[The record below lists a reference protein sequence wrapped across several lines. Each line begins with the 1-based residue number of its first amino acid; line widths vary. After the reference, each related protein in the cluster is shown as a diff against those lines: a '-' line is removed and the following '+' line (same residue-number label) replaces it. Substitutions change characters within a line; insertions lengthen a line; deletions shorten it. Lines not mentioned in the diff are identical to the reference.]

1 MTDLVKKVMCVGAA
15 GMLALGL
22 VACSDSEKKPSSSG
36 THVAAT
42 ALPSTAKSALNKGL
56 GGANGKGSA
65 PATSGP
71 APTVTA
77 PANSNGDADSK
88 EGVKEDLGNQQSAS
102 IGEGVMTVKSI
113 KDQQVTFK
121 LTGCDQQEVTIKVG
135 ETQMVCGKNRTV
147 NGVLDTSVS
156 YTVETP
162 TSTNK

>member
-1 MTDLVKKVMCVGAA
+1 MTNLVKKVMCVGAA

-22 VACSDSEKKPSSSG
+22 VACSDSEKKPSSGG

-56 GGANGKGSA
+56 GGSKGSTS
-65 PATSGP
+65 ATATPGA

-77 PANSNGDADSK
+77 PGNGDADSR

-113 KDQQVTFK
+113 KDEQVTFK

-135 ETQMVCGKNRTV
+135 ETQLVCGKNLTV

-162 TSTNK
+162 TSANK

>member
-1 MTDLVKKVMCVGAA
+1 MTNLVKKVMCVGAA

-22 VACSDSEKKPSSSG
+22 VACSDSEKKPSSGG

-56 GGANGKGSA
+56 GGSKGSTS
-65 PATSGP
+65 ATPGA

-77 PANSNGDADSK
+77 PGNGDADSR

-113 KDQQVTFK
+113 KDEQVTFK

-135 ETQMVCGKNRTV
+135 ETQLVCGKNLTV
-147 NGVLDTSVS
+147 NGVLDSNVS

-162 TSTNK
+162 TSNNK

>member
-1 MTDLVKKVMCVGAA
+1 MTNLVKKVMCVGAA
-15 GMLALGL
+15 GMLTLGL
-22 VACSDSEKKPSSSG
+22 VACSDSEKKPSSGG

-56 GGANGKGSA
+56 GGSKGSTS
-65 PATSGP
+65 ATPGA

-77 PANSNGDADSK
+77 PGNGDADSR

-113 KDQQVTFK
+113 KDEQVTFK

-135 ETQMVCGKNRTV
+135 ETQLVCGKNLTV
-147 NGVLDTSVS
+147 NGVLDSNVS

>member
-22 VACSDSEKKPSSSG
+22 VACSDSEKKPSSGG

-56 GGANGKGSA
+56 GGSKGSTS
-65 PATSGP
+65 ATATPGA

-77 PANSNGDADSK
+77 PGNGDADSR

-113 KDQQVTFK
+113 KDEQVTFK

-135 ETQMVCGKNRTV
+135 ETQLVCGKNLTV
-147 NGVLDTSVS
+147 NGVLDSNVS

-162 TSTNK
+162 TSANK

>member
-1 MTDLVKKVMCVGAA
+1 
-15 GMLALGL
+15 MLALGL
-22 VACSDSEKKPSSSG
+22 VACSDSEKKPSSGG

-56 GGANGKGSA
+56 GGSKGSTS
-65 PATSGP
+65 ATATPGA

-77 PANSNGDADSK
+77 PGNGDADSR

-113 KDQQVTFK
+113 KDEQVTFK

-135 ETQMVCGKNRTV
+135 ETQLVCGKNLTV

-156 YTVETP
+156 YTVETS

>member
-1 MTDLVKKVMCVGAA
+1 MTNLVKKVMCVGAA
-15 GMLALGL
+15 GMLAMGL
-22 VACSDSEKKPSSSG
+22 VACSDSEKKPSSGG

-56 GGANGKGSA
+56 GGSKGSTS
-65 PATSGP
+65 ATATPGA

-77 PANSNGDADSK
+77 PGNGDADSR

-113 KDQQVTFK
+113 KDEQVTFK

-135 ETQMVCGKNRTV
+135 ETQLVCGKNLTV

>member
-1 MTDLVKKVMCVGAA
+1 MTNLVKKVMCVGAA

-56 GGANGKGSA
+56 GGSKGSTS
-65 PATSGP
+65 ATPGA

-77 PANSNGDADSK
+77 PGNGDADSR
-88 EGVKEDLGNQQSAS
+88 EGVKEALGNQQSAS
-102 IGEGVMTVKSI
+102 IGEGIMTGKSI
-113 KDQQVTFK
+113 KDEQVTFK

-135 ETQMVCGKNRTV
+135 ETQLVCGKNLTV

>member
-1 MTDLVKKVMCVGAA
+1 MTDLGKKVMCVGVA
-15 GMLALGL
+15 GMLSLGL

-56 GGANGKGSA
+56 GGSKGST
-65 PATSGP
+65 PATPGA
-71 APTVTA
+71 APTITA
-77 PANSNGDADSK
+77 PGNGDADSR

-102 IGEGVMTVKSI
+102 IGEGIMTVKSI
-113 KDQQVTFK
+113 KDEQVTFK

-135 ETQMVCGKNRTV
+135 ETQLVCGKNLTV
-147 NGVLDTSVS
+147 NGVLDNNVS

-162 TSTNK
+162 ISTNK

>member
-1 MTDLVKKVMCVGAA
+1 MTNLGKKVMCVGAA

-22 VACSDSEKKPSSSG
+22 VACSDSEKKPSSGG

-56 GGANGKGSA
+56 GGSKGSTS
-65 PATSGP
+65 ATATPGA

-77 PANSNGDADSK
+77 PGNGDADSR

-113 KDQQVTFK
+113 KDEQVTFK

-135 ETQMVCGKNRTV
+135 ETQLVCGKNLTV

>member
-56 GGANGKGSA
+56 GGSKGSTS
-65 PATSGP
+65 ATPGA

-77 PANSNGDADSK
+77 PGNGDADSR

-113 KDQQVTFK
+113 KDEQVTFK

-135 ETQMVCGKNRTV
+135 ETQLVCGKNLTV

>member
-22 VACSDSEKKPSSSG
+22 VACSDSEKKPSSGG

-56 GGANGKGSA
+56 GGSKGSTS
-65 PATSGP
+65 ATPGA

-77 PANSNGDADSK
+77 PGNGDADSR

-102 IGEGVMTVKSI
+102 IGEGIMTVKSI
-113 KDQQVTFK
+113 KDEQVTFK

-135 ETQMVCGKNRTV
+135 ETQLVCGKNLTV
-147 NGVLDTSVS
+147 NGVLDSNVS

>member
-1 MTDLVKKVMCVGAA
+1 MTNLVKKVMCVGAA

-22 VACSDSEKKPSSSG
+22 VACSDSEKKPSSGG

-56 GGANGKGSA
+56 GGSKGKGSA

-77 PANSNGDADSK
+77 PGNGDADSR

-102 IGEGVMTVKSI
+102 IGEGIMTVKSI
-113 KDQQVTFK
+113 KDEQVTFK

-135 ETQMVCGKNRTV
+135 ETQLVCGKNLTV
-147 NGVLDTSVS
+147 NGVLDSNVS

>member
-22 VACSDSEKKPSSSG
+22 VACSDSEKKPSSGG

-56 GGANGKGSA
+56 GGSKGSTS
-65 PATSGP
+65 ATATPGA

-77 PANSNGDADSK
+77 PGNGDADSR

-102 IGEGVMTVKSI
+102 IGEGVMTIKSI
-113 KDQQVTFK
+113 KDEQVTFK

-135 ETQMVCGKNRTV
+135 ETQLVCGKNLTV

>member
-1 MTDLVKKVMCVGAA
+1 
-15 GMLALGL
+15 MLALGL
-22 VACSDSEKKPSSSG
+22 VACSDSEKKPSSGG

-56 GGANGKGSA
+56 GGSKGSTS
-65 PATSGP
+65 ATPGA

-77 PANSNGDADSK
+77 PGNGDADSR

-102 IGEGVMTVKSI
+102 IGEGIMTVKSI
-113 KDQQVTFK
+113 KDEQVTFK

-135 ETQMVCGKNRTV
+135 ETQLVCGKNLTV
-147 NGVLDTSVS
+147 NGVLDSNVS

>member
-22 VACSDSEKKPSSSG
+22 VACSDSEKKPSSGG

-56 GGANGKGSA
+56 GGSKGSTS
-65 PATSGP
+65 ATPGA

-77 PANSNGDADSK
+77 PGNGDADSR

-113 KDQQVTFK
+113 KDEQVTFK

-135 ETQMVCGKNRTV
+135 ETQLVCGKNLTV
-147 NGVLDTSVS
+147 NGVLDSNVS

>member
-1 MTDLVKKVMCVGAA
+1 MTNLVKKVMCVGAA
-15 GMLALGL
+15 GMLALGI
-22 VACSDSEKKPSSSG
+22 VACSDSEKKPSSGG

-56 GGANGKGSA
+56 GGSKGSTS
-65 PATSGP
+65 ATATPGA

-77 PANSNGDADSK
+77 PGNGDADSR

-113 KDQQVTFK
+113 KDEQVTFK

-135 ETQMVCGKNRTV
+135 ETQLVCGKNLTV

>member
-1 MTDLVKKVMCVGAA
+1 MTNLVKKVMCVGAV

-22 VACSDSEKKPSSSG
+22 VACSDSEKKPSSGG

-56 GGANGKGSA
+56 GGSKGSTS
-65 PATSGP
+65 ATATPGA

-77 PANSNGDADSK
+77 PGNGDADSR

-113 KDQQVTFK
+113 KDEQVTFK

-135 ETQMVCGKNRTV
+135 ETQLVCGKNLTV

>member
-1 MTDLVKKVMCVGAA
+1 MTNLVKKVMCVGAA

-22 VACSDSEKKPSSSG
+22 VACSDSEKKPSSGG

-56 GGANGKGSA
+56 GGSKGSTS
-65 PATSGP
+65 ATATPGA

-77 PANSNGDADSK
+77 PGNGDADSR

-135 ETQMVCGKNRTV
+135 ETQLVCGKNLTV

>member
-1 MTDLVKKVMCVGAA
+1 MTNLVKKVMCVGAA

-22 VACSDSEKKPSSSG
+22 VACSDSEKKPSSGG

-56 GGANGKGSA
+56 GGSKGSTS
-65 PATSGP
+65 ATATPGA

-77 PANSNGDADSK
+77 PGNGDADSR

-113 KDQQVTFK
+113 KDEQVTFK

-135 ETQMVCGKNRTV
+135 ETQLVCGKNLTV
-147 NGVLDTSVS
+147 NGLQDTSVS

>member
-1 MTDLVKKVMCVGAA
+1 MTNLVKKVMCVGAA

-22 VACSDSEKKPSSSG
+22 VACSDSEKKPSSGG

-56 GGANGKGSA
+56 GGSKGSTS
-65 PATSGP
+65 ATATPGA

-77 PANSNGDADSK
+77 PGNGGADSR

-113 KDQQVTFK
+113 KDEQVTFK

-135 ETQMVCGKNRTV
+135 ETQLVCGKNLTV

>member
-1 MTDLVKKVMCVGAA
+1 
-15 GMLALGL
+15 MLALGL

-56 GGANGKGSA
+56 GGSKGSTS
-65 PATSGP
+65 ATPGA

-77 PANSNGDADSK
+77 PGNGDADSR

-102 IGEGVMTVKSI
+102 IGEGIMTVKSI
-113 KDQQVTFK
+113 KDEQVTFK

-135 ETQMVCGKNRTV
+135 ETQLVCGKNLTV

>member
-56 GGANGKGSA
+56 GGPKGSTS
-65 PATSGP
+65 ATATPGA

-77 PANSNGDADSK
+77 PGNGDADSR

-113 KDQQVTFK
+113 KDEQVTFK

-135 ETQMVCGKNRTV
+135 ETQLVCGKNLTV

>member
-1 MTDLVKKVMCVGAA
+1 
-15 GMLALGL
+15 MLALGL

-56 GGANGKGSA
+56 GGSKGST
-65 PATSGP
+65 PATPGA

-77 PANSNGDADSK
+77 PGSGDADSR

-113 KDQQVTFK
+113 KDEQVTFK

-135 ETQMVCGKNRTV
+135 ETQLVCGKNLTV
-147 NGVLDTSVS
+147 NGVLDSNVS

>member
-56 GGANGKGSA
+56 GGSKGS
-65 PATSGP
+65 TSGTATP
-71 APTVTA
+71 GAAPTVTA
-77 PANSNGDADSK
+77 PGNGDADSR

-113 KDQQVTFK
+113 KDEQVTFK

-135 ETQMVCGKNRTV
+135 ETRLVCGKNLTV

>member
-1 MTDLVKKVMCVGAA
+1 MTNLVKKVMCVGAA

-56 GGANGKGSA
+56 GGSKGSTS
-65 PATSGP
+65 ATPGA

-77 PANSNGDADSK
+77 PGNGDADSR

-102 IGEGVMTVKSI
+102 IGEGIMTVKSI
-113 KDQQVTFK
+113 KDEQVTFK

-135 ETQMVCGKNRTV
+135 EPQLVCGKNLTV

>member
-1 MTDLVKKVMCVGAA
+1 MTNLVKKVMCVGAA

-22 VACSDSEKKPSSSG
+22 IACSDSEKKPSSGG

-56 GGANGKGSA
+56 GGSKGSTS
-65 PATSGP
+65 ATATPGA

-77 PANSNGDADSK
+77 PGNGDADSR

-113 KDQQVTFK
+113 KDEQVTFK

-135 ETQMVCGKNRTV
+135 ETQLVCGKNLTV

>member
-1 MTDLVKKVMCVGAA
+1 MTNLVKKVMCVGAA

-42 ALPSTAKSALNKGL
+42 ALPGTAKSALIKGL
-56 GGANGKGSA
+56 GGSKGSTS
-65 PATSGP
+65 ATPGA

-77 PANSNGDADSK
+77 PGNGDADSR

-113 KDQQVTFK
+113 KDEQVTFK

-135 ETQMVCGKNRTV
+135 ETQLVCGKNLTV

>member
-1 MTDLVKKVMCVGAA
+1 MTNLVKKVMCVGAA

-56 GGANGKGSA
+56 GGSKGSTS
-65 PATSGP
+65 ATSGP

-77 PANSNGDADSK
+77 PGNGDADSR

-113 KDQQVTFK
+113 KDEQVTFK

-135 ETQMVCGKNRTV
+135 ETQLVCGKNLTV
-147 NGVLDTSVS
+147 NGVLDSNVS

>member
-1 MTDLVKKVMCVGAA
+1 MTNLVKKVMCVGAA

-56 GGANGKGSA
+56 GGSKGKGSA

-77 PANSNGDADSK
+77 PGNGDADSR

-102 IGEGVMTVKSI
+102 IGEGIMTVKSI
-113 KDQQVTFK
+113 KDEQVTFK

-135 ETQMVCGKNRTV
+135 ETQLVCGKNLTV

>member
-1 MTDLVKKVMCVGAA
+1 
-15 GMLALGL
+15 MLALGL
-22 VACSDSEKKPSSSG
+22 VACSDSEKKPSSGG

-56 GGANGKGSA
+56 GGSKGSTS
-65 PATSGP
+65 ATATPGA

-77 PANSNGDADSK
+77 PGNGDVDSR

-113 KDQQVTFK
+113 KDEQVTFK

-135 ETQMVCGKNRTV
+135 ETQLVCGKNLTV

>member
-56 GGANGKGSA
+56 GGSKGSTS
-65 PATSGP
+65 ATPGA

-77 PANSNGDADSK
+77 PGNGDADSR

-113 KDQQVTFK
+113 KDEQVTFK

-135 ETQMVCGKNRTV
+135 ETQLVCGKNLTV
-147 NGVLDTSVS
+147 NGVLDSNVS

>member
-1 MTDLVKKVMCVGAA
+1 
-15 GMLALGL
+15 MLTLGL

-56 GGANGKGSA
+56 GGSKGSTS
-65 PATSGP
+65 ATPGA

-77 PANSNGDADSK
+77 PGNGDADSR

-113 KDQQVTFK
+113 KDEQVTFK

-135 ETQMVCGKNRTV
+135 ETQLVCGKNLTV
-147 NGVLDTSVS
+147 NGVLDSNVS